1 MIYYYKCKK
10 IPAQNGHTEKIPAQ
24 NVKGN
29 GSEYIMA
36 LVLRDQ
42 QS

>member
-10 IPAQNGHTEKIPAQ
+10 IPAQNGHTKKIPAQ
-24 NVKGN
+24 NLKGN
-29 GSEYIMA
+29 GSEYMA

-42 QS
+42 QT